1 MAGPRWELTDIEE
14 RLVDQ
19 VGRGE
24 ALDLTGDTDTV
35 TEAEMRSWGPDRT
48 VRAGV
53 LRDIVLGHL
62 TPDPDPHGLQLRG
75 ARIDGRLDLENITA
89 SVAVELTDCLLD
101 HGLNARDAHLP
112 GLALMGCRL
121 EHPTEPPLDAARFT
135 AVGSISLHTTTIT
148 GHSTVGAVRLTGARI
163 GGQLNCSGAALRND
177 SGAALSADG
186 MQVADLVVLQDVQAV
201 GAGETGAVRLVGVRI
216 GGQLACRGAV
226 LGNQSGP
233 ALSADGMQV
242 DQGVFLQVGFQAVG
256 AGKAGAVRLNGARI
270 GGQLE
275 CDGAVLRNDSGPA
288 LSAYRLQVG
297 AVFLRNGF
305 QAVGAGKAGAVRLN
319 GARIGGQLDC
329 SGAAL
334 RNDSGPALTADRLQ
348 VDDDVILRAGFT
360 AIGAG
365 LSNVVLDLQ
374 GARIGGIQFVPGGCR
389 HTQDPRRRLNLDGL
403 TYVVLPRVDVA
414 EGWLGLI
421 RQATPAYAA
430 QPYQQLAA
438 AHRAAGHDSEARR
451 VLIQQRRDQLD
462 RGALTGRAEQFWARV
477 TGVTLGFGYQPWRA
491 LLFLAAVVAT
501 SIALAVLVGG
511 HGGGLA
517 TRPAAAAG
525 QAGGGP
531 AAAIPVTAAT
541 VPCSAV
547 DQVGV
552 GLDLGLPLVK
562 VATRDRCQPTG
573 TTAGEVLTVGSWVLQ
588 ALAWTFATLFIAGF
602 TNAVRK
608 T

>member
-62 TPDPDPHGLQLRG
+62 APDPDPHGLQLRG

-242 DQGVFLQVGFQAVG
+242 DQGVFLQV
-256 AGKAGAVRLNGARI
+256 
-270 GGQLE
+270 
-275 CDGAVLRNDSGPA
+275 
-288 LSAYRLQVG
+288 
-297 AVFLRNGF
+297 GF